1 MPRDADEDGVSDND
15 SPLARYTENDI
26 SLHYARIMRK
36 LDYSHRK
43 VVHIKDK
50 ELAEL
55 RERLHEKDTV
65 LRQQL
70 RMKDFVIDD
79 LKKRLTNLEEA
90 VEDRLEKARNQV
102 EDLWESR
109 WKDRDFHLRERMRRM
124 EDDFQKIVAG
134 LKAQRAQ
141 ASETGGLPQA

>member
-1 MPRDADEDGVSDND
+1 MD
-15 SPLARYTENDI
+15 TENDI
-26 SLHYARIMRK
+26 SLHYARMMRK
-36 LDYSHRK
+36 LDYDHRK
-43 VVHIKDK
+43 ALHLKDK

-79 LKKRLTNLEEA
+79 LKTRLTNLQEEG
-90 VEDRLEKARNQV
+90 EERLERARNQV
-102 EDLWESR
+102 EDLWETR

-124 EDDFQKIVAG
+124 EDDFQKIVAA
-134 LKAQRAQ
+134 LKKGQRLEKEA
-141 ASETGGLPQA
+141 GGPRQP